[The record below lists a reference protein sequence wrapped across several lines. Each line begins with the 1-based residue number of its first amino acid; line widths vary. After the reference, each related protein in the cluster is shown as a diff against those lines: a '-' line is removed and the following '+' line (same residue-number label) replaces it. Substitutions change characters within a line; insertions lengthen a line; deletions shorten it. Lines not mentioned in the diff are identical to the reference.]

1 MLTVIL
7 VKVFEEPVR
16 KSILEETTSQSREL
30 ATSTGDPPT
39 VIQVYRNTWKKKLF
53 PY

>member
-16 KSILEETTSQSREL
+16 KSILEETTGQSRDL
-30 ATSTGDPPT
+30 AASTLRSLYGYPS
-39 VIQVYRNTWKKKLF
+39 L
-53 PY
+53 